1 MTEPVMAIQTA
12 LFTHDYNYRVVLVL
26 IAFLLAEYRS
36 YLLKLIYICG
46 HFLTVNNRR
55 YGRCYVRKIIPLCP
69 FLEVHTHLEA
79 NSARS
84 FQNALFYKCSR
95 ALNIV
100 LFKRL
105 YF

>member
-1 MTEPVMAIQTA
+1 MVIETR
-12 LFTHDYNYRVVLVL
+12 LFTRDYSYRNSLSTKH
-26 IAFLLAEYRS
+26 RS

-55 YGRCYVRKIIPLCP
+55 YGHCYVRKIIPLCP

-84 FQNALFYKCSR
+84 FQNALFTSVQG
-95 ALNIV
+95 L
-100 LFKRL
+100 
-105 YF
+105 